1 MDNQRKLLANSTY
14 GQVVDPDAA
23 AAYRK
28 ALLEEMGPASET
40 AWERV
45 RKFLKL
51 D

>member
-1 MDNQRKLLANSTY
+1 MNDRRKLLANSTY
-14 GQVVDPDAA
+14 GEVVDPDLT

>member
-1 MDNQRKLLANSTY
+1 MDDRGKPLENSTRDK
-14 GQVVDPDAA
+14 VVDPDLA

-28 ALLEEMGPASET
+28 ALLEEMGPESDT
-40 AWERV
+40 AWEQV